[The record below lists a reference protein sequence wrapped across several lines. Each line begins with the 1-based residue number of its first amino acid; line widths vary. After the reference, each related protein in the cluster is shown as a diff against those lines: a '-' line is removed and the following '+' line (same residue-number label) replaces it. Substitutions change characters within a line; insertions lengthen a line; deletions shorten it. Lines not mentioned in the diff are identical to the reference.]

1 MARKKPR
8 YIEFAQKGAI
18 AGLTLDRPEKRNAVN
33 DGMMQELE
41 ALLGDLPASVKAVVL
56 AGKGPHFCA
65 GLDLAEHKDRTPFAG
80 MQHSRFWH
88 RVLDQLQFGG
98 RPVIAALAG
107 AVVGGGLEIAA
118 AAHIRVADPT
128 VFYQLPEGK
137 RGIFVGGGASVRVS
151 RLIGAG
157 RVTEMMLT
165 GRSIDADEG
174 QRLGLSHYRVA
185 KGKALAQAMTLAKA
199 VSGNAAISNYL
210 ILNALPRIEGMAA
223 EAGLFT
229 ESLAA
234 ALSQTSDEAQRGI
247 EAFLAKKPA
256 RFD

>member
-1 MARKKPR
+1 MAGKKSR
-8 YIEFAQKGAI
+8 FIAFAQKGVI
-18 AGLTLDRPEKRNAVN
+18 AVLTLDRPEKRNAVN
-33 DGMMQELE
+33 DGMMRELE
-41 ALLGDLPASVKAVVL
+41 ALLGDLPDNVKAVVL

-80 MQHSRFWH
+80 LQHSRFWH
-88 RVLDQLQFGG
+88 RVLDRLQFGG
-98 RPVIAALAG
+98 RPVIAALSG

-128 VFYQLPEGK
+128 AFYQLPEGK

-185 KGKALAQAMTLAKA
+185 KGKSLAQA
-199 VSGNAAISNYL
+199 SGNAAISNYL

-223 EAGLFT
+223 DAGLFT

-234 ALSQTSDEAQRGI
+234 ALSQTSDEARRGI